1 MKGIPILLDRERHL
15 RMTLNAMIQFEE
27 LTGKEF
33 TKLKLS
39 EMTIKDMR
47 VLLWLCLLWEDSALT
62 EEEVGAMIGLDNMA
76 AVFDAVAQLTVP
88 NPTPGP
94 ASHESSGPSQESISG

>member
-1 MKGIPILLDRERHL
+1 MKGIPILLDKERHL

-47 VLLWLCLLWEDSALT
+47 ILLWLCLLWEDPELT
-62 EEEVGAMIGLDNMA
+62 EEQAGAMIGLDNMA
-76 AVFDAVAQLTVP
+76 DVFNAVARLTEA

>member
-1 MKGIPILLDRERHL
+1 MKGIPIVLDKERHL

-47 VLLWLCLLWEDSALT
+47 ILLWLCLLWEDPALT

-76 AVFDAVAQLTVP
+76 AVLFQFLI
-88 NPTPGP
+88 GSLE
-94 ASHESSGPSQESISG
+94 ASSSPLLLKIHNGLNSS